1 MEVNT
6 LAYPSMTASLALPA
20 TLVIPGTLA
29 PSTTASAIPPQNFHS
44 APSIFDTWVRLP
56 APKPYVTPKLREQTE
71 QIREQTGW
79 SQRKLARILCT
90 THPTVKALE
99 QGRAVL
105 RVHDLPARLAEVH
118 GLVQRVFLLSSNSVG
133 ETNRLLVTSPAPGQQ
148 SAEDLLKNR
157 EPAAAYLAALAVLRP
172 PREASMM
179 TGIWPGRA
187 GGATKSLE
195 DAGSS

>member
-1 MEVNT
+1 M
-6 LAYPSMTASLALPA
+6 AYPFATASLALSA
-20 TLVIPGTLA
+20 TLAIPGTLP
-29 PSTTASAIPPQNFHS
+29 PSMTANAIPSPNFNS
-44 APSIFDTWVRLP
+44 VPSIFDTWVRLP
-56 APKPYVTPKLREQTE
+56 EPKPYTTPRLREQTE
-71 QIREQTGW
+71 QIRERTGW
-79 SQRKLARILCT
+79 SQRKLARVLCT

-99 QGRAVL
+99 QGRTVL
-105 RVHDLPARLAEVH
+105 RVHDLSARLAEVH

-133 ETNRLLVTSPAPGQQ
+133 ETNRLLVTSPTLGQQ

-179 TGIWPGRA
+179 TGVWPSRA
-187 GGATKSLE
+187 DTATTSLE